1 MAAGPWG
8 RGPQAAAGGGAGAG
22 GRRGPGAPRG
32 PSGAAVAG
40 RSAGRAGCELGSRA
54 LWQPCG
60 EAGRR
65 KAGEVDVGMR
75 GSRLVLQELAE
86 HEELGGVKKRVLA
99 QGWERVPHGQHRSG
113 AGNLAARAAG
123 QAPSTHGPGR
133 RPPGAGGAAGA
144 WARGGKGEVL
154 TRAAGRR
161 A

>member
-8 RGPQAAAGGGAGAG
+8 RGPEAAAGGGAGAG

-54 LWQPCG
+54 LWQLRG

-65 KAGEVDVGMR
+65 KAGEVGVEIR

-86 HEELGGVKKRVLA
+86 HKELGGVKKWVLA

-123 QAPSTHGPGR
+123 QAPSTHVPGR

-144 WARGGKGEVL
+144 FSREPGSGG
-154 TRAAGRR
+154 
-161 A
+161 